1 MSAPV
6 TTTAAP
12 AGSGLGATARAVGA
26 TMRAAVAEAR
36 ANRSAFWSQLMAM
49 ALNDVVW
56 VIFWIIF
63 FGRVGRLR
71 EWDRSQVLLLFAV
84 LTTGGGLVLGVVSNA
99 RRIGQLA
106 ADGGIDAALSLPVSP
121 LLYLLVRRVDPVNV
135 GDAVFGVLLFAVA
148 GSPSLERTAV
158 YVVGSLAGAVVLGG
172 FLVIVGS
179 LTFFT
184 GRGEAGD
191 LGFHAIIL
199 LSSYPVDIFTGAT
212 KVLLYTAIPAA
223 FVAAVPARL
232 INDFTAA
239 DALALLGVAA
249 VFATAAWALFT
260 LGLRRYTSSAV
271 WTRA

>member
-1 MSAPV
+1 MSATV
-6 TTTAAP
+6 
-12 AGSGLGATARAVGA
+12 RAVGA

-36 ANRSAFWSQLMAM
+36 ANRTAFWSQLTAM

-56 VIFWIIF
+56 VIFWFIF
-63 FGRVGRLR
+63 FGRVGTLR
-71 EWDRSQVLLLFAV
+71 GWDRSQVLLLFAV
-84 LTTGGGLVLGVVSNA
+84 LTTGGGIVLGAVSNA

-106 ADGGIDAALSLPVSP
+106 ADGGIDAALSLPVPP
-121 LLYLLVRRVDPVNV
+121 LLYLLVRRVDPVNI
-135 GDAVFGVLLFAVA
+135 GDAVFGVLLFAAA
-148 GSPSLERTAV
+148 GSPSLERTAI
-158 YVVGSLAGAVVLGG
+158 YVVGSLAGAVVLGA

-179 LTFFT
+179 ITFFT

-232 INDFTAA
+232 INDFTIA

-249 VFATAAWALFT
+249 VFATVAWAVFT